1 MDEHILTILSAE
13 DDIDDQCFIEKAVE
27 KSGIKASIN
36 FVSDGKSLLEK
47 LTEQYGDN
55 LPDILLL
62 DLNMPIMDGL
72 EVLKALKKRD
82 DIDDLPIIIL
92 TTSSD
97 QKDIDQCYSLGA
109 KSFITKPTSFTGY
122 IEIVKSLPDFKE

>member
-13 DDIDDQCFIEKAVE
+13 DDPDDQCLIKKAVE
-27 KSGIKASIN
+27 KSGIKASVN

-62 DLNMPIMDGL
+62 DLNMPVMDGL

-82 DIDDLPIIIL
+82 DLDELPIIIL

-122 IEIVKSLPDFKE
+122 IEIVKSLADLKD